1 MSAKDITFPSPVT
14 TTGLAGFPDA
24 LHGVAEARRVVEAM
38 RLPVVRSR
46 HAWLD
51 VANLLMLAQAS
62 QSPAHILVARNALD
76 RAVVA
81 ERHDRRAVPSDAI
94 WAIAT

>member
-24 LHGVAEARRVVEAM
+24 LHDVAEARRVVDAM

-51 VANLLMLAQAS
+51 VANPPDAGAGKPIS
-62 QSPAHILVARNALD
+62 RTHRGRS
-76 RAVVA
+76 
-81 ERHDRRAVPSDAI
+81 ERPRPSGRRRAS
-94 WAIAT
+94 

>member
-1 MSAKDITFPSPVT
+1 MSVKDILFPTPIAT
-14 TTGLAGFPDA
+14 KGLAGFPDA
-24 LHGVAEARRVVEAM
+24 LHDVTEARRVVEAM

-62 QSPAHILVARNALD
+62 PYPVSIEVAQTALS
-76 RAVVA
+76 RAVAA
-81 ERHDRRAVPSDAI
+81 ERRELRALPSEDS
-94 WAIAT
+94 WVIAA